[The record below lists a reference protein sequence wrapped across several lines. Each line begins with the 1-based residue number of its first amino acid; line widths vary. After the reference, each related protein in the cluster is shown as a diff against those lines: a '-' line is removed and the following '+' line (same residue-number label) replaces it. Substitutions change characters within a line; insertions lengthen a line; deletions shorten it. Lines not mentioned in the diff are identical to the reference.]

1 MATGCP
7 RSRPET
13 SPEKNLEA
21 YPGIMKIPAL
31 LLRLPRWGRRALT
44 VLAALLA
51 LYAALGFLVLPAVIK
66 AKLPPSLKQTLGRE
80 VHLQKVRT
88 NPFALSITLE
98 GFRVQDRDG
107 GAFLG
112 WERLYVNLG
121 LSTLFTHTV
130 TLQGVELTRPFG
142 RVVVEGDGSLNFSD
156 IQKRLSQENSE
167 STAKSSEKPRT
178 IAIDRLLIQGA
189 RIDLLDR
196 SLREPFA
203 TTLGPVTVELNGF
216 RTDPDSRNPY
226 AFSGH
231 TESGETFAWTGVF
244 STEPLSSQGRL
255 SLQKL
260 RLPKYAP
267 YYTDL
272 VAFDLRDGA
281 LSLQADYTFQWSAGK
296 HILKIDKGSLDLL
309 NLKLAERGQ
318 AENAVEL
325 PRLEVREVQADLI
338 ARSAEIG
345 SVVAHEGRL
354 AVVRLANGDLSL
366 VNLLTPKP
374 QPTPKEPEAPFQF
387 RLKEAGL
394 KGFTVTFED
403 QSTVRPVR
411 LQADQI
417 ELLLQDFSLDPKA
430 PARLTAALVLEGRT
444 KFQAKGSVLPFKP
457 AVDLALKLE
466 DLDLPALDPYLEPDL
481 DVRINRGQLSL
492 EGRLRGTFQG
502 QATDAIS
509 LQGKVRLERFEAMD
523 GAQQEPFLRYKE
535 LRLTGLDVSTNPRR
549 LALQSVDLLDAEHRM
564 VISRDGTT
572 NVARALKTPA
582 EPAASPTAPALGAM
596 VPATPADAFKVAVA
610 KVQMRGGRLTFIDR
624 SLEPNAA
631 FLISDLE
638 GINTG
643 LSTEATDKASLSLT
657 GKAGGV
663 APLSIQ
669 GHSMPLRRDQDT
681 DVTLRIQGADL
692 SDFSPYTGKYL
703 GYTVRKGKLD
713 VDAHVKIQER
723 KLNALIKTRMD
734 QFYFGDRTASP
745 DATRLPVKLALAILR
760 DRKGLIAL
768 ELPVDG
774 SLDDPNFR
782 YGKIVWKALLN
793 VLTKIVTS
801 PFAVIGSLFGAADQD
816 LSFVA
821 FAPGLAEA
829 DAEARKKAEILS
841 KSLLER
847 PDLSLEVEGTTHP
860 DADGAALKKQALEQ
874 LIQRAKVKSLQARNP
889 ELDPTQVSVPAE
901 ERPRW
906 LAEAYEA
913 AFPAPKSKDDKA
925 PAPPPAEMEQ
935 RLLGTLKVDPNQLRE
950 LADRRTKAIVKL
962 LLEDGKVEPG
972 RVFQVEGGER
982 ATKEGGSRVYFGL
995 K

>member
-1 MATGCP
+1 
-7 RSRPET
+7 
-13 SPEKNLEA
+13 
-21 YPGIMKIPAL
+21 MKIPAVFL
-31 LLRLPRWGRRALT
+31 QLPRWSRRALA
-44 VLAALLA
+44 VVASLLL
-51 LYAALGFLVLPAVIK
+51 LYAGLGFLVLPAVIK
-66 AKLPPSLKQTLGRE
+66 AKLPPKLAQTLGRE
-80 VHLQKVRT
+80 VHLRKVRT
-88 NPFALSITLE
+88 NPFALSFTLE

-121 LSTLFTHTV
+121 LSTLFSRTV
-130 TLQGVELTRPFG
+130 TLQEVELNRPFG
-142 RVVVEGDGSLNFSD
+142 RVVVEQGGSLNFSD
-156 IQKRLSQENSE
+156 IQERLKEKNPE
-167 STAKSSEKPRT
+167 PAPKAEEKPRA
-178 IAIDRLLIQGA
+178 IAIDHLLIQGA
-189 RIDLLDR
+189 RIEMVDR

-203 TTLGPVTVELNGF
+203 TTLGPLTLELNGF
-216 RTDPDSRNPY
+216 KTEPDSNNPY
-226 AFSGH
+226 AFSGR
-231 TESGETFAWTGVF
+231 TEAGETFAWTGVF
-244 STEPLSSQGRL
+244 STEPLGSKGRL
-255 SLQKL
+255 SLEQL
-260 RLPKYAP
+260 RLPKYGP
-267 YYTDL
+267 YYKDL

-281 LSLQADYTFQWSAGK
+281 LSLQADYTFQWSAGN
-296 HILKIDKGSLDLL
+296 HVLKIDKGSLDLL
-309 NLKLAERGQ
+309 NLKLAELGV

-338 ARSAEIG
+338 ARSAVIG
-345 SVVAHEGRL
+345 SLMAHDGKL
-354 AVVRLANGDLSL
+354 AVVRLKNGELSL
-366 VNLLTPKP
+366 VNLLKPKP
-374 QPTPKEPEAPFQF
+374 QPPTKEPETPFQL
-387 RLKEAGL
+387 RLKDAGL
-394 KGFTVTFED
+394 KGFAITFED
-403 QSTVRPVR
+403 QSTIRPVR

-417 ELLLQDFSLDPKA
+417 ALRLQDFSLDPKA
-430 PARLTAALVLEGRT
+430 SAHLTAALVLEGRT
-444 KFQAKGSVLPFKP
+444 QFQAEGTVSPFKP
-457 AVDLALKLE
+457 AIDLALKLE
-466 DLDLPALDPYLEPDL
+466 GLDLPALDPYLDPDL
-481 DVRINRGQLSL
+481 DVRINRGQLSMD
-492 EGRLRGTFQG
+492 GRLRGTFQG
-502 QATDAIS
+502 KATDAVS
-509 LQGKVRLERFEAMD
+509 LQGRVRLERFEAMD

-549 LALQSVDLLDAEHRM
+549 LSIQDVALLDAEHRL

-596 VPATPADAFKVAVA
+596 VPATPADAFKVAIA

-638 GINTG
+638 GVNTG

-723 KLNALIKTRMD
+723 KLNALVKTRMD
-734 QFYFGDRTASP
+734 QFYFGDRTQSP

-774 SLDDPNFR
+774 NLDDPNFR

-801 PFAVIGSLFGAADQD
+801 PFAVIGSLFGASDQD

-821 FAPGLAEA
+821 FAPGLAET
-829 DAEARKKAEILS
+829 DAEARKKVEILA
-841 KSLLER
+841 KSLVER
-847 PDLSLEVEGTTHP
+847 PDLSLEVEGTVHP
-860 DADGAALKKQALEQ
+860 DADGAALKKQALER
-874 LIQRAKVKSLQARNP
+874 LIRRAKAKSLQTRNP
-889 ELDPTQVSVPAE
+889 ELDVTQVSVAAE

-913 AFPAPKSKDDKA
+913 AFPTPKEKDEKA
-925 PAPPPAEMEQ
+925 KVPTPPPGEMEQ

-950 LADRRTKAIVKL
+950 LADRRTKAIVRL
-962 LLEDGKVEPG
+962 LLEEGKVEPG

>member
-1 MATGCP
+1 MM
-7 RSRPET
+7 
-13 SPEKNLEA
+13 
-21 YPGIMKIPAL
+21 I
-31 LLRLPRWGRRALT
+31 
-44 VLAALLA
+44 LAASLVLL
-51 LYAALGFLVLPAVIK
+51 YGALGFFLLPVLIQRQ
-66 AKLPPSLKQTLGRE
+66 LPPRLAQLLGRE
-80 VHLQKVRT
+80 VRLRKVRT

-98 GFRVQDRDG
+98 GFQVQDRDG

-121 LSTLFTHTV
+121 LSTLFSRTI
-130 TLQGVELTRPFG
+130 TLQEVELNRPFG
-142 RVVVEGDGSLNFSD
+142 RVVVEQGGSLNFSD
-156 IQKRLSQENSE
+156 IQERLKGENPE
-167 STAKSSEKPRT
+167 PATKVEEKPRT
-178 IAIDRLLIQGA
+178 IAIDHLLIQGA

-196 SLREPFA
+196 SLAEPFA
-203 TTLGPVTVELNGF
+203 TTLGPLTLELSGF
-216 RTDPDSRNPY
+216 KTAPDSNNPY
-226 AFSGH
+226 AFSGR

-244 STEPLSSQGRL
+244 STEPLSSKGRL
-255 SLQKL
+255 SLEKL
-260 RLPKYAP
+260 RLPKYGP
-267 YYTDL
+267 YYKDL

-281 LSLQADYTFQWSAGK
+281 LSLQADYTFQWSAGN
-296 HILKIDKGSLDLL
+296 HVLKIDKGSLDLL
-309 NLKLAERGQ
+309 NLKLAELGV

-345 SVVAHEGRL
+345 SLIAHEGRL
-354 AVVRLANGDLSL
+354 AVVRLKNGDLSL
-366 VNLLTPKP
+366 VNLLKPKP
-374 QPTPKEPEAPFQF
+374 QPPTKEPETPFQF
-387 RLKEAGL
+387 RLKDLGL
-394 KGFTVTFED
+394 KGFAVTFED

-417 ELLLQDFSLDPKA
+417 DLRLQDFSLDPKA
-430 PARLTAALVLEGRT
+430 SARLTAALVLEGRT
-444 KFQAKGSVLPFKP
+444 QFKAEGSVSPFKP
-457 AVDLALKLE
+457 ALDLALRLE
-466 DLDLPALDPYLEPDL
+466 GLELPALDPYLDPGL

-492 EGRLRGTFQG
+492 DGRLRGTFQG
-502 QATDAIS
+502 KATDAVS
-509 LQGKVRLERFEAMD
+509 LQGKVSLERFEAMD
-523 GAQQEPFLRYKE
+523 GAQQEPFLRYKA
-535 LRLTGLDVSTNPRR
+535 LRLTGLDFSTNPRQ
-549 LALQSVDLLDAEHRM
+549 LSIQDVALLDAEHRM

-572 NVARALKTPA
+572 NVARALKTPP
-582 EPAASPTAPALGAM
+582 EPAAPSAAPALGAM
-596 VPATPADAFKVAVA
+596 VPATPADAFKVAIA

-681 DVTLRIQGADL
+681 DITLRIQGADL

-713 VDAHVKIQER
+713 VDANVKIQER
-723 KLNALIKTRMD
+723 KLNALVKTRMD
-734 QFYFGDRTASP
+734 QFYFGDRTESP

-774 SLDDPNFR
+774 NLDDPNFR

-801 PFAVIGSLFGAADQD
+801 PFAVIGSLFGASDQD

-821 FAPGLAEA
+821 FAPGLSGV
-829 DAEARKKAEILS
+829 DAEARKKAEILA

-847 PDLSLEVEGTTHP
+847 PDLSLEVEGTVHP
-860 DADGAALKKQALEQ
+860 DTDGAALKKQALEQ
-874 LIQRAKVKSLQARNP
+874 QIQRAKVKSLQARNP
-889 ELDPTQVSVPAE
+889 ELDATQVTVSAE

-906 LAEAYEA
+906 LMEAYES
-913 AFPAPKSKDDKA
+913 AFPTPRAKDEKTKV
-925 PAPPPAEMEQ
+925 PLPPPAEMEQ
-935 RLLGTLKVDPNQLRE
+935 RLLGSLKVDPNQLRE
-950 LADRRTKAIVKL
+950 LADRRTKTIVRL
-962 LLEDGKVEPG
+962 LLEDGKIEPG

-982 ATKEGGSRVYFGL
+982 AKKEGGSRVYFGL

>member
-1 MATGCP
+1 
-7 RSRPET
+7 
-13 SPEKNLEA
+13 
-21 YPGIMKIPAL
+21 MKIPAFF
-31 LLRLPRWGRRALT
+31 LRLPRWGRRALM
-44 VLAALLA
+44 VAASLLV
-51 LYAALGFLVLPAVIK
+51 LYAGLGFLVLPAVIK
-66 AKLPPSLKQTLGRE
+66 AKLPPRLAQTLGRE
-80 VHLQKVRT
+80 VRLERVRT

-112 WERLYVNLG
+112 WDRLYVNLG
-121 LSTLFTHTV
+121 LSTLFGRTI
-130 TLQGVELTRPFG
+130 TLQEVVLNRPFG
-142 RVVVEGDGSLNFSD
+142 RIVVEKNGTLNFSD
-156 IQKRLSQENSE
+156 IQERLKQGSPEPASKKE
-167 STAKSSEKPRT
+167 EEPRPL
-178 IAIDRLLIQGA
+178 AIDHLLIQGA

-203 TTLGPVTVELNGF
+203 TALGPLTLELNRF
-216 RTDPDSRNPY
+216 KTTPDRRNPY
-226 AFSGH
+226 AFSGQ

-244 STEPLSSQGRL
+244 STEPLGSQGRL
-255 SLQKL
+255 SIEKL
-260 RLPKYAP
+260 RLPKYGP
-267 YYTDL
+267 YYKDR
-272 VAFDLRDGA
+272 VAFDLKDGS
-281 LSLQADYTFQWSAGK
+281 LSLQADYTFQWSAGN
-296 HILKIDKGSLDLL
+296 HVLRINQGSLDLL
-309 NLKLAERGQ
+309 NLKLAEPGRG
-318 AENAVEL
+318 ESAVEL

-338 ARSAEIG
+338 ARSAVIG
-345 SVVAHEGRL
+345 SLTAHDGRL
-354 AVVRLANGDLSL
+354 AVVRLKSGELSL

-374 QPTPKEPEAPFQF
+374 QPPTKEPESPFQF
-387 RLKEAGL
+387 RLKDLGL
-394 KGFTVTFED
+394 KGFSVTFED
-403 QSTVRPVR
+403 QCTVRPVR
-411 LQADQI
+411 LRADKI
-417 ELLLQDFSLDPKA
+417 DLRLQDFSLDPKA
-430 PARLTAALVLEGRT
+430 STRLTAALVLEGRT
-444 KFQAKGSVLPFKP
+444 QFQAEGTVAPFKP
-457 AVDLALKLE
+457 ALDLALKLE
-466 DLDLPALDPYLEPDL
+466 GLDLPALDPYLDPGL

-502 QATDAIS
+502 RATDAIT
-509 LQGKVRLERFEAMD
+509 LQGKVSLERFEAMD
-523 GAQQEPFLRYKE
+523 GAQQEPFLRYKA
-535 LRLTGLDVSTNPRR
+535 LRLAGLDVSTNPRR
-549 LALQSVDLLDAEHRM
+549 LSIQEVILLDAEHRM

-582 EPAASPTAPALGAM
+582 ETPAPATAPALGAM
-596 VPATPADAFKVAVA
+596 VPATPADAFKVAIA

-638 GINTG
+638 GTNTG

-713 VDAHVKIQER
+713 VDAHLRIQDR
-723 KLNALIKTRMD
+723 KLDALVKTRMD
-734 QFYFGDRTASP
+734 QFYFGDRTQSP

-768 ELPVDG
+768 ELPVEG

-801 PFAVIGSLFGAADQD
+801 PFAVIGSLFGASDQD

-829 DAEARKKAEILS
+829 DSEARKKVEILA

-847 PDLSLEVEGTTHP
+847 PDLSLEVEGTVNP
-860 DADGAALKKQALEQ
+860 EADGAALTKLALER
-874 LIQRAKVKSLQARNP
+874 LIHRAKVKSLLARNP
-889 ELDPTQVSVPAE
+889 ELDATKVSVAPE

-906 LAEAYEA
+906 LAEAYGA
-913 AFPAPKSKDDKA
+913 AFPAPQGKNEKTKV

-935 RLLGTLKVDPNQLRE
+935 RLLGTLRLDPNELRE